1 MNNKEDNRRT
11 FLKSL
16 LAGSAA
22 VVGTATAAGPSRAA
36 VEKKRPA
43 PAGRETLY
51 RETDEFKRYYQSL
64 EY

>member
-1 MNNKEDNRRT
+1 MKKNEDSRRT

-16 LAGSAA
+16 LAGSAVA
-22 VVGTATAAGPSRAA
+22 AGAATATKPSRAA
-36 VEKKRPA
+36 VKKQKQTRT
-43 PAGRETLY
+43 EEVLY